1 MFNIGNGE
9 GITVNYL
16 ANLIL
21 NSMGREDLKHI
32 YASPR
37 PGYIRHSIA
46 DMTRA
51 WKELR
56 LKPKAG
62 LEMGIKDLITHN
74 VI

>member
-1 MFNIGNGE
+1 
-9 GITVNYL
+9 
-16 ANLIL
+16 
-21 NSMGREDLKHI
+21 MGREDLKHI